1 MQKDFITVTPDNG
14 NGDATVTVAASENQ
28 SENARS
34 STITIAGGGISRT
47 VSLGQNAGSITYEYD
62 FDENPEWLQI
72 RRGSIGEGNKKTV
85 SIPSTMKKIVNGNVV
100 ETSNASWSYKI
111 TETFPTGT
119 SPDFMVI
126 QTSSDSI
133 SFYAKQL
140 NTTDYNRAIYVDVIQ
155 NESGKTKSITIA
167 QLPEV

>member
-62 FDENPEWLQI
+62 FDENPKWLQI
-72 RRGSIGEGNKKTV
+72 SRGSIGEGNKKTV

-140 NTTDYNRAIYVDVIQ
+140 NTTDYNRTIYVDVIQ
-155 NESGKTKSITIA
+155 SESGKTKSITIA

>member
-1 MQKDFITVTPDNG
+1 MKKDFITVTPDNG

-72 RRGSIGEGNKKTV
+72 SRGSIGEGNKKTV

-111 TETFPTGT
+111 TEVFPTSM

-140 NTTDYNRAIYVDVIQ
+140 NTTNVNIAIYVDVIQ
-155 NESGKTKSITIA
+155 SESGKTKSITIA

>member
-1 MQKDFITVTPDNG
+1 MKKDFITVTPDNG

-72 RRGSIGEGNKKTV
+72 SRGSIGEGNKKTV

-111 TETFPTGT
+111 TGTFPASI

-140 NTTDYNRAIYVDVIQ
+140 NTTNVNRAIYVDVIQ
-155 NESGKTKSITIA
+155 SESGKTKSITIA
-167 QLPEV
+167 QLSEA

>member
-100 ETSNASWSYKI
+100 ETSNASWSYRI
-111 TETFPTGT
+111 LNTYPTDI
-119 SPDFMVI
+119 SPDFIVI

-133 SFYAKQL
+133 SFYANQL
-140 NTTDYNRAIYVDVIQ
+140 NYTNYNRGIEVAVIQ
-155 NESGKTKSITIA
+155 SESGKTKSITIA

>member
-1 MQKDFITVTPDNG
+1 MKKDFITVTPDNG

-28 SENARS
+28 SQNARS

-72 RRGSIGEGNKKTV
+72 GRGSIGEGNKKTV
-85 SIPSTMKKIVNGNVV
+85 SIPSTRKKIVNGNVV

-111 TETFPTGT
+111 VDTYPKGD
-119 SPDFMVI
+119 SPDYMVI

-133 SFYAKQL
+133 SFYAKRL
-140 NTTDYNRAIYVDVIQ
+140 NTSKVNKAIYIDVIQ
-155 NESGKTKSITIA
+155 SESGKTKNITIA

>member
-1 MQKDFITVTPDNG
+1 MKKDFLTITPDNG

-72 RRGSIGEGNKKTV
+72 SRGSIGEGNKKTV

-111 TETFPTGT
+111 TGIYPASI

-140 NTTDYNRAIYVDVIQ
+140 NTTNVNRAIYVDVIQ
-155 NESGKTKSITIA
+155 SESGKTKSITIA

>member
-1 MQKDFITVTPDNG
+1 MKKDFITVTPDNG

-72 RRGSIGEGNKKTV
+72 SRGSIGEGNKKTV
-85 SIPSTMKKIVNGNVV
+85 SISSTMKKIVNGNVV

-111 TETFPTGT
+111 TGTFPTSI

-140 NTTDYNRAIYVDVIQ
+140 NTTNVNRAIYVDVIQ
-155 NESGKTKSITIA
+155 SESGKTKSITIS

>member
-1 MQKDFITVTPDNG
+1 MKKDFITVTPDNG

-62 FDENPEWLQI
+62 FDENPEWFHI

-85 SIPSTMKKIVNGNVV
+85 SISSTMKKIVNGNVV

-111 TETFPTGT
+111 TGT
-119 SPDFMVI
+119 YPKGISPDFMVI

-140 NTTDYNRAIYVDVIQ
+140 NTTNVDRAIYVDVIQ
-155 NESGKTKSITIA
+155 SESGKTKSITIV
-167 QLPEV
+167 QLLET

>member
-72 RRGSIGEGNKKTV
+72 SRGSIGEGNKKTV

-100 ETSNASWSYKI
+100 ETSNASWSYRI
-111 TETFPTGT
+111 LSTYPNGIST
-119 SPDFMVI
+119 DYMVI

-133 SFYAKQL
+133 SFYANQL
-140 NTTDYNRAIYVDVIQ
+140 NYTNYNRGIEVEVIQ
-155 NESGKTKSITIA
+155 SESGKTKSITIS

>member
-62 FDENPEWLQI
+62 LM
-72 RRGSIGEGNKKTV
+72 KTQ
-85 SIPSTMKKIVNGNVV
+85 NGFKLV
-100 ETSNASWSYKI
+100 E
-111 TETFPTGT
+111 
-119 SPDFMVI
+119 
-126 QTSSDSI
+126 
-133 SFYAKQL
+133 
-140 NTTDYNRAIYVDVIQ
+140 
-155 NESGKTKSITIA
+155 A
-167 QLPEV
+167 Q